1 VHFLQLERRSIGR
14 WKTVL
19 LSFALTASWATLAAN
34 ETKGSVEEAQ
44 ARPKRTAGELQGRVV
59 RVVDGDTVWIVPR
72 DAPPNAAPIKLRIEG
87 IDAPEIC
94 QAHGDLAQRALSERV
109 MRREVRAKVRATDDY
124 GRRLGKLYDGEV
136 DIGEHMVREGHAW
149 SARYRWSRGPYVEGE
164 RRAQSSMR
172 GLHADAGAELP
183 RDFRRRH
190 GSCHVPAN
198 GRAS

>member
-1 VHFLQLERRSIGR
+1 MHRLHLERRSIDR

-19 LSFALTASWATLAAN
+19 LGLAMAVSPIALAADEAKGTVA
-34 ETKGSVEEAQ
+34 ETH
-44 ARPKRTAGELQGRVV
+44 ARPKRSAGDLRGRVV
-59 RVVDGDTVWIVPR
+59 RVIDGDTVWIVPH
-72 DAPPNAAPIKLRIEG
+72 DAPPNAAPVKLRIEG

-109 MRREVRAKVRATDDY
+109 LRREVRAKVRATDDY

-136 DIGEHMVREGHAW
+136 DIGERMVREGHAW
-149 SARYRWSRGPYVEGE
+149 SARYRWSRGPYIEGE
-164 RRAQSSMR
+164 RRAQSGKL
-172 GLHADAGAELP
+172 GLHADTGAELP

-190 GSCHVPAN
+190 GSCHVPSN